1 MNLTD
6 IRIIFLN
13 AINHDPGKQKISGF
27 GTKLSCA
34 CFTGLVLIA
43 PVSNL
48 LPPSTYN
55 TQQFGGYEVLIIII
69 RPTIMITTSLI
80 TKLVGWLVIELWI
93 AGSLQ
98 SVKRV
103 ECSL

>member
-1 MNLTD
+1 
-6 IRIIFLN
+6 
-13 AINHDPGKQKISGF
+13 
-27 GTKLSCA
+27 
-34 CFTGLVLIA
+34 
-43 PVSNL
+43 
-48 LPPSTYN
+48 
-55 TQQFGGYEVLIIII
+55 
-69 RPTIMITTSLI
+69 MITTSLI